1 MISEFKIKTINNKH
15 IIIYYLDKFILQND
29 SIICILFY
37 KTNLA
42 NENLTNKPQ
51 YYIII
56 TQ

>member
-1 MISEFKIKTINNKH
+1 MYY
-15 IIIYYLDKFILQND
+15 IIDNFILQND

-42 NENLTNKPQ
+42 NESLTNKPQ

-56 TQ
+56 T